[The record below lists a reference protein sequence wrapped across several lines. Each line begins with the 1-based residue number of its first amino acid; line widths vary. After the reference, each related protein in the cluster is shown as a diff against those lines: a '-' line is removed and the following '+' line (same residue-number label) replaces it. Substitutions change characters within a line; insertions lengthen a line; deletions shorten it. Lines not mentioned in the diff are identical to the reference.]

1 MSRPNDE
8 IEELRDLDGAGRL
21 LGDRYGMSPWFGDG
35 MAVVGGETAVPELGG
50 RSPAPRPSDI
60 GFGLAGA
67 SGRSIGEGDSDT
79 GDTGDIESA

>member
-1 MSRPNDE
+1 M
-8 IEELRDLDGAGRL
+8 EELRDLDGPGRL
-21 LGDRYGMSPWFGDG
+21 LGDRYGMSPWCGDGDG
-35 MAVVGGETAVPELGG
+35 MAVGGGETAGPVLGG

-67 SGRSIGEGDSDT
+67 SGRSIGDGDNDT